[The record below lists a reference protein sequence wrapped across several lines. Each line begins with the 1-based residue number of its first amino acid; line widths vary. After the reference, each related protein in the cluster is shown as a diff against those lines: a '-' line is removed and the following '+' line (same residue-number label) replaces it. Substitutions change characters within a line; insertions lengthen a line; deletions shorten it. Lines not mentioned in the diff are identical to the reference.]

1 MLRFVDSGDRLGLTM
16 LASPFQDPNDVDQP
30 GLALDLATTWIF
42 AGSEDEAESWCARA
56 SSLIEQAA
64 SVNGRADI
72 ARWQLHAVRCFLCLY
87 HGDADLAAE
96 HVREFDEHER
106 NIELSSP
113 VERRFATVATR
124 VALARGDFDEA
135 RRWLVRA
142 KTLDAPGILATVTLP
157 ALEAWFELLSGRISR
172 AIELAEAACSAAED
186 AARRPHHDVFDAVV
200 VAAWARFAAG
210 DLGTAQ
216 EFAAR
221 ARADAA
227 ELGFDWNRARA
238 GLVSARVSGMLD
250 GPQSAIG
257 IVRDVRRSLHRT
269 SGAMHVALDIVE
281 ARQLGRLGHLG
292 QAWAL
297 MSHVGESAPAQLA
310 RAGLHLDGLHFEG
323 GRTEQIGPLLD
334 DVDGWLPFERVE
346 AGVLRAAADATGAAA
361 VRMRAVVEDAAVSGL
376 VSPFLG
382 HGPRVDGL
390 LRQQPLD
397 RLHPALFQHYLPH
410 GNPRRSGAEGP
421 EHVTAREL
429 TILVLLPSHLS
440 YSQIG
445 RELHLSV
452 NTVKSN
458 LKSIYRKLAVTN
470 RSDAVEVARAT
481 HLI

>member
-1 MLRFVDSGDRLGLTM
+1 
-16 LASPFQDPNDVDQP
+16 
-30 GLALDLATTWIF
+30 
-42 AGSEDEAESWCARA
+42 
-56 SSLIEQAA
+56 
-64 SVNGRADI
+64 
-72 ARWQLHAVRCFLCLY
+72 
-87 HGDADLAAE
+87 
-96 HVREFDEHER
+96 
-106 NIELSSP
+106 
-113 VERRFATVATR
+113 
-124 VALARGDFDEA
+124 
-135 RRWLVRA
+135 
-142 KTLDAPGILATVTLP
+142 
-157 ALEAWFELLSGRISR
+157 
-172 AIELAEAACSAAED
+172 
-186 AARRPHHDVFDAVV
+186 
-200 VAAWARFAAG
+200 
-210 DLGTAQ
+210 
-216 EFAAR
+216 
-221 ARADAA
+221 
-227 ELGFDWNRARA
+227 
-238 GLVSARVSGMLD
+238 
-250 GPQSAIG
+250 
-257 IVRDVRRSLHRT
+257 
-269 SGAMHVALDIVE
+269 
-281 ARQLGRLGHLG
+281 
-292 QAWAL
+292 